1 MRRKNDKFIQSL
13 PKYSFGSW
21 IKDKVK
27 DIGEVTGLK
36 KVADWAGDIVGEDI
50 RGAVKGFTGGVADVA
65 GDYLTYSADN
75 ALGLVGAGNVIGED
89 AYETKL
95 GAGVSNITS
104 NYVMPAIG
112 MAGATAIAGP
122 MGGAMLG
129 GVQKGVGSGIA
140 QKQQLQQQQQLMQ
153 QQQAAMN
160 KQSLTQNRLNSY
172 NRNQGYNYA
181 PTFKTGGMLN
191 SYPNGGTI
199 QGLGIKQLP
208 TETVKAP
215 TKFDTRPVYRQHIA
229 KMAPGLVDSV
239 KRQYNTTTDK
249 DLQEA
254 FNKLYT
260 KGPNTQYLVDN
271 GNVYQVTRRGEPL
284 YQQVERSPGMGNYR
298 NIDFNNTPL
307 SEEEIIDIFS
317 EQYESVYPD
326 KNTYSNQ
333 MNLQEEVSKLAD
345 IPGLNL
351 GMDNRDGFE
360 YYAKGGNIKI
370 DPSKRGTFKAQA
382 TKMGMSVQEA
392 ASKILNAPKGKYS
405 PAMRKKANF
414 AKNFAKANGG
424 YLEESR
430 YNPDITTYTSGGST
444 HETSPY
450 GGIPI
455 GNKGS
460 VESGEV
466 RYGDYIF
473 SDRF

>member
-13 PKYSFGSW
+13 PKYGLGSW
-21 IKDKVK
+21 IKDTVK
-27 DIGEVTGLK
+27 DIGEATGLK
-36 KVADWAGDIVGEDI
+36 KVADWGGEVVGEDI
-50 RGAVKGFTGGVADVA
+50 RGAVKGVTGTIADVA
-65 GDYLTYSADN
+65 GDSATLMVDN
-75 ALGLVGAGNVIGED
+75 TLGIVGAGDLIGGD
-89 AYETKL
+89 AYET
-95 GAGVSNITS
+95 GVGRSVSNITS
-104 NYVMPAIG
+104 KYVAP
-112 MAGATAIAGP
+112 IAGQVVANTVAP
-122 MGGAMLG
+122 GVGGAVLG
-129 GVQKGVGSGIA
+129 GVQQGIGSGIA
-140 QKQQLQQQQQLMQ
+140 QKQQRQQQQQLMK

-160 KQSLTQNRLNSY
+160 RQMLTQNRLNSL
-172 NRNQGYNYA
+172 NRGGNYGYA
-181 PTFKTGGMLN
+181 PTFKNGGILS

-199 QGLGIKQLP
+199 QGLGIGQLP
-208 TETVKAP
+208 TETVEAP

-229 KMAPGLVDSV
+229 KMSPGLIDAVR
-239 KRQYNTTTDK
+239 RQSNATTNE

-254 FNKLYT
+254 FNRLYT
-260 KGPNTQYLVDN
+260 KGPNTQYLA
-271 GNVYQVTRRGEPL
+271 GNNSVYQITRRGEPL

-298 NIDFNNTPL
+298 NIDFNNNPL

-333 MNLQEEVSKLAD
+333 MNLQKEVAEFAD

-351 GMDNRDGFE
+351 GMDNREGYE
-360 YYAKGGNIKI
+360 YYAKGGSIKI

-382 TKMGMSVQEA
+382 TKMGMGVQEA

-430 YNPDITTYTSGGST
+430 YNQDVTTYASGGST

>member
-1 MRRKNDKFIQSL
+1 MRNRKQYISSL
-13 PKYSFGSW
+13 PQYGLGSW
-21 IKDKVK
+21 LKGAVK
-27 DIGEVTGLK
+27 DVGEFTGLK
-36 KVADWAGDIVGEDI
+36 KVADFAGDVVGKDI
-50 RGAVKGFTGGVADVA
+50 RSGVKGFTGGVADVA

-140 QKQQLQQQQQLMQ
+140 QKQQLQQQRQMMQ

-199 QGLGIKQLP
+199 QGLGIGQLP
-208 TETVKAP
+208 TETVEAP
-215 TKFDTRPVYRQHIA
+215 TKFDTRPVYRQHFA
-229 KMAPGLVDSV
+229 KMSPEQIDAVR
-239 KRQYNTTTDK
+239 RQSNATTNE

-254 FNKLYT
+254 FNRLYT
-260 KGPNTQYLVDN
+260 KGPNTQYLA
-271 GNVYQVTRRGEPL
+271 GNNSVYQMTRRGEPL

-298 NIDFNNTPL
+298 DIDFNNAPL
-307 SEEEIIDIFS
+307 SDRETLDIYN

-326 KNTYSNQ
+326 KNSYLNQ
-333 MNLQEEVSKLAD
+333 MNLQREVAGFAD

-351 GMDNRDGFE
+351 GMGNRAGHE
-360 YYAKGGNIKI
+360 YY
-370 DPSKRGTFKAQA
+370 TKAD
-382 TKMGMSVQEA
+382 
-392 ASKILNAPKGKYS
+392 
-405 PAMRKKANF
+405 
-414 AKNFAKANGG
+414 GG
-424 YLEESR
+424 YLEQTR
-430 YNPDITTYTSGGST
+430 YNPDITAYNSGGST